1 MPQPTA
7 TSWQMFKKI
16 LRADR
21 ERPRQLHN
29 IFQANV
35 SFAPFHAADVIAMK
49 VCPFRQNLLGV
60 AALFPQSANR
70 HSKQRFGRSLGHSL
84 MVRP

>member
-1 MPQPTA
+1 
-7 TSWQMFKKI
+7 
-16 LRADR
+16 
-21 ERPRQLHN
+21 
-29 IFQANV
+29 
-35 SFAPFHAADVIAMK
+35 MK